1 MRSSHVSLL
10 GGVPGV
16 LLAIAAVAG
25 WCPGARDLPTYFVPL
40 RERVAEVIE
49 RSHSPFWNSDAGC
62 GEPFFANPQTGVLYP
77 PAWLATLLP
86 GRQAI
91 GVEVGLHLAL
101 LGAGSALLALRL
113 GATGWLAVAAGWGVA
128 LSGPAASAA
137 GVLNNLDTLA
147 WVPFLW
153 CAALAGS
160 TGGVAV
166 FLALAYL
173 GGEPQLAFLAA
184 AVAIV
189 LAPRRR
195 ILGGVA
201 LGVGLVAV
209 QLVPFVVWA
218 AVGDRGVGSD
228 LAEVI
233 AGAVAPREVPAIL
246 VASVPLP
253 PRADRF
259 VGALAI
265 PAWGALLAVWAL
277 LERGA
282 VGRRLAACGWAL
294 AGASV
299 LAGVGWSG
307 RVWAAATLGLVRYPG
322 RLLFLAV
329 VALLPAAAAV
339 AAKGRGRVAVGALGA
354 GAVAAIGVAAGAGWV
369 ALLVQAAAAALVLI
383 GGPLGG
389 AAALAAA
396 GALAVHHLPVLQ
408 LAKNPTNPVPACL
421 IAQRAPGRVFAV
433 QPSVEQVAAVA
444 RAGEQRAFDLGW
456 GYTALLDGRTMART
470 FAPLRPRAAGRP
482 PRRGRPRAGRALVAR
497 HAGGVASRGAPSGVR
512 PPRSVPRRAGPC
524 PRQPGRLAGDERRR
538 RAAAPRR
545 APART
550 RRRRGGRRPW
560 RRAAVAGER
569 RERRRRAAVAGD
581 PRPGVEVRGRR
592 GAGCRAAGRGYRPGR
607 AGAGG
612 RSPRRGAVPSPRGG
626 RGSDRLADVRGGAA
640 GGGMAAFVTF
650 LFVLSGM
657 VALVYQVAWVRALGL
672 LVGSSLWASVVV
684 VGAYMGGMALGSAA
698 VARFAGR
705 IRAHLRLY
713 AAAEALAAMAALAT
727 APVLA
732 ALAGPAAQ
740 LGAEPLAGW
749 GLPLAGRFLL
759 AWAFLAVPTVAMG
772 ATLPLLVER
781 VGSEP
786 RLSRRV
792 VHAVRRQHRRR
803 RCGRGPGGRLSA
815 CRCSESRGP

>member
-16 LLAIAAVAG
+16 LLVVAAVAG

-40 RERVAEVIE
+40 RERVAEVVE

-189 LAPRRR
+189 LVPRRR
-195 ILGGVA
+195 TWGGVA

-218 AVGDRGVGSD
+218 AGGDRGVGSD
-228 LAEVI
+228 VAEVM

-246 VASVPLP
+246 VPTVPLP

-307 RVWAAATLGLVRYPG
+307 RVWAVATLGLVRYPG

-329 VALLPAAAAV
+329 VALLPAAAGV
-339 AAKGRGRVAVGALGA
+339 AAMGRGRVAVGAGGA
-354 GAVAAIGVAAGAGWV
+354 GAVAAIGVAAGAGGG
-369 ALLVQAAAAALVLI
+369 ALLVQAVAAALVLI

-396 GALAVHHLPVLQ
+396 GALAAHHLPVLQ
-408 LAKNPTNPVPACL
+408 LAKSPTNPVPACL

-456 GYTALLDGRTMART
+456 GYSALLDGRAMART
-470 FAPLRPRAAGRP
+470 FAPLRARPLAAHLAEADRGPVGRWWLDTLAASRVVAHHPVPGLPAVCRDGQVHVLANPAAWPETSVIAALPRPGE
-482 PRRGRPRAGRALVAR
+482 RPRARGVVE
-497 HAGGVASRGAPSGVR
+497 AGG
-512 PPRSVPRRAGPC
+512 
-524 PRQPGRLAGDERRR
+524 GRGDERLWRVSVESGGGVLLWLATPDPGWSFAVDGAPV
-538 RAAAPRR
+538 AALRGEGIAQGVPVPAGDHRVAARYRPRGVV
-545 APART
+545 AGAIVSLMCAVALL
-550 RRRRGGRRPW
+550 GVAW
-560 RRAAVAGER
+560 RR
-569 RERRRRAAVAGD
+569 
-581 PRPGVEVRGRR
+581 
-592 GAGCRAAGRGYRPGR
+592 
-607 AGAGG
+607 
-612 RSPRRGAVPSPRGG
+612 S
-626 RGSDRLADVRGGAA
+626 
-640 GGGMAAFVTF
+640 
-650 LFVLSGM
+650 
-657 VALVYQVAWVRALGL
+657 
-672 LVGSSLWASVVV
+672 
-684 VGAYMGGMALGSAA
+684 
-698 VARFAGR
+698 
-705 IRAHLRLY
+705 
-713 AAAEALAAMAALAT
+713 
-727 APVLA
+727 
-732 ALAGPAAQ
+732 
-740 LGAEPLAGW
+740 
-749 GLPLAGRFLL
+749 
-759 AWAFLAVPTVAMG
+759 
-772 ATLPLLVER
+772 
-781 VGSEP
+781 
-786 RLSRRV
+786 
-792 VHAVRRQHRRR
+792 
-803 RCGRGPGGRLSA
+803 
-815 CRCSESRGP
+815 